1 MALSI
6 DEAMRLQFELASLRQ
21 IARGLPSAD
30 DWQRADRIKQ
40 RSQALRTGAKESY
53 ENRRGWRVTAER
65 KRLIDEAGKI
75 HLAPRPGFAATDGFD
90 PERTRQTAE
99 RIVRLRHEA
108 RIHKID
114 RAEANMLG
122 RLVRETAAP
131 NPEQTHET
139 FARHAEG
146 GPSRKGPKQD

>member
-6 DEAMRLQFELASLRQ
+6 DKAMRLQFDLASLRQ
-21 IARGLPSAD
+21 IARGLTTAE
-30 DWQRADRIKQ
+30 DWRRADRIKQ
-40 RSQALRTGAKESY
+40 RSQTLRTEAKDRY
-53 ENRRGWRVTAER
+53 EHKRGWRVTAER
-65 KRLIDEAGKI
+65 SRLIDEAGII
-75 HLAPRPGFAATDGFD
+75 HHALKPGFARADGFD
-90 PERTRQTAE
+90 PERTRQAAE

-108 RIHKID
+108 RINGID

-131 NPEQTHET
+131 PSEQTHET
-139 FARHAEG
+139 FARHARD